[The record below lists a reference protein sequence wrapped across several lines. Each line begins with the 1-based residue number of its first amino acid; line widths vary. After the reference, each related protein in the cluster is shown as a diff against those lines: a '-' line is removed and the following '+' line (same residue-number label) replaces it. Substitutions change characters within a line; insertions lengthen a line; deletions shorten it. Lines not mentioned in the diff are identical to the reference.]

1 MHDNVAN
8 TRKCYTLYLPYLLSI
23 CALNFSSSSG
33 SSFLNRIIPSF
44 SSTLDAR
51 VLIPLFILTCPFFVG
66 VEGATAVLEA
76 MELVGDGGT

>member
-1 MHDNVAN
+1 MHDDAAN
-8 TRKCYTLYLPYLLSI
+8 TRKYYILYLPYLLWI

-44 SSTLDAR
+44 SSSLPAR

-66 VEGATAVLEA
+66 VEGAIAVLEA
-76 MELVGDGGT
+76 VELVGDGVT